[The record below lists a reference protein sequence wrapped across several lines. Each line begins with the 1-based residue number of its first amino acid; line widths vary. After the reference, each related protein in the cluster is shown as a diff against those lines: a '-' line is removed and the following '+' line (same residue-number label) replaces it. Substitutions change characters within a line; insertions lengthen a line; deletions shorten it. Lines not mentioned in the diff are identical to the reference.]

1 MRSEPPPLCLVSYA
15 KNSHMQGNDK
25 MELVNDHIV
34 KIDDQISCQINS
46 ASKEQNKSIVDILKT
61 NKYVY
66 YM

>member
-15 KNSHMQGNDK
+15 KNSHMQRNDQIG
-25 MELVNDHIV
+25 LVNDHIV
-34 KIDDQISCQINS
+34 KIDNQTFCQINS

>member
-1 MRSEPPPLCLVSYA
+1 
-15 KNSHMQGNDK
+15 MQGNDK
-25 MELVNDHIV
+25 MELENDHIV
-34 KIDDQISCQINS
+34 KIDDQTSCQINS